1 MSYMFHIAF
10 TMFYLFHI
18 EAAQSSQKM
27 RACFSHI
34 RTPTHVVENLGVDQ
48 RSSEVAAC
56 RQKRIRSQE
65 KVRAGVRSKRTQLL
79 EQHMVLIRYNMQFK
93 FQQ

>member
-1 MSYMFHIAF
+1 MFHIAF

-18 EAAQSSQKM
+18 EAAQSSRKM

-34 RTPTHVVENLGVDQ
+34 RTPTHVENLGVNQ
-48 RSSEVAAC
+48 RSTEVAAC
-56 RQKRIRSQE
+56 REKRIRSRE
-65 KVRAGVRSKRTQLL
+65 KLELEYGRSEPTLRTTHGL
-79 EQHMVLIRYNMQFK
+79 LIRFNVQFK